1 MDRNKERI
9 VRLIYLH
16 MIGDISSAE
25 EEELKDWIDRDAW
38 NQKFFDEVSR
48 GEDLVDVYRQYN
60 QIDRKFALKR
70 FENRMRGKRW
80 VWRDVMKY
88 AAMFVLPV
96 TLALLVLWNGWEGR
110 SGKECE
116 QERIGPG
123 GMKAVLKL
131 ADGQQVKLL
140 RDSMQVI
147 ASGVAVQ
154 IVKTDSGIVYVKEN
168 ALIEENSFNELET
181 PRGGEYRLTLADGT
195 MVYLNS
201 ETRLRY
207 PVTFAKDRREVFLTG
222 EAFFEVAKESERPFH
237 VVMGDMEVKV
247 YGTSFNINT
256 YHSERVQTTLVSG
269 RVGILV
275 RSTGQE
281 VLLAPNQMAEFDTYS
296 KEVNVENVYT
306 YNYVA
311 WKFGEFVF
319 DKESLGEIMERL
331 NMWYDTKVFYENEN
345 LKKKRFT
352 GIITRFADVSDV
364 LSLIEATTSVHF
376 RLKGNV
382 IIVTE

>member
-25 EEELKDWIDRDAW
+25 ERELEDWIDRDSR
-38 NQKFFDEVSR
+38 NQSFFDEVS
-48 GEDLVDVYRQYN
+48 GGKDFVDVYRQYN
-60 QIDRKFALKR
+60 QIDRKLAFKR
-70 FENRMRGKRW
+70 VEDRIMGKRRI
-80 VWRDVMKY
+80 WREVMKY
-88 AAMFVLPV
+88 AALFVLPM
-96 TLALLVLWNGWEGR
+96 ALVLFMLWNGGGDR
-110 SGKECE
+110 AGKECV
-116 QERIGPG
+116 QVRIVPG

-140 RDSMQVI
+140 KDSMQVI
-147 ASGVAVQ
+147 TSGVAVQ
-154 IVKTDSGIVYVKEN
+154 IVKTDSGIVYMEEN

-195 MVYLNS
+195 VVYLNS

-207 PVTFAKDRREVFLTG
+207 PVTFAKDKREVFLTG
-222 EAFFEVAKESERPFH
+222 EAFFEVAKESERPFY

-256 YHSERVQTTLVSG
+256 YHAERVQTTLVCG

-281 VLLAPNQMAEFDTYS
+281 VLLAPNQMAEFDIRS
-296 KEVNVENVYT
+296 KEVNVEEVYA

-376 RLKGNV
+376 KLKGNV